1 MSSPKLF
8 DYQKQT
14 VSFGVSNP
22 YSILGLEMGLGKSVC
37 ALSVSEETKSK
48 TLIVCPS
55 YLKLKWKSEIEKFFP
70 GKDITVFN
78 SAKEIYKVWDTD
90 YVIISYSLLD
100 KSDCL
105 FEWADMVIADEA
117 HYLKEMRTKRTEAFH
132 RLIYENSI
140 KRCLLLTGTPIQN
153 RVYEFYSLIAICNY
167 NPQMEES
174 AFLRNYPTYVDF
186 ANRFSFL
193 KDFEIFRGGR
203 RVKVQQ
209 WEGIR
214 NEIELK
220 QWLKNIFISFKSDE
234 VLDLPPYVDIDVPVC
249 YEDMPELL
257 EDFNKFTGEVTGAEV
272 RAKAQAALMKAP
284 YTIEYTKG
292 LLDQVEQVVVYTD
305 HVASCEMI
313 AEGLGTQGITGQTP
327 MRVREKIAKEFMNGE
342 RRVIVATIGSFSTGI
357 DLYRSFNMVISDF
370 CWVPG
375 TMKQAL
381 FRIRRIGQKNK
392 CFFHRIIGTPQ
403 DKIIIKKLESKMVV
417 IREII

>member
-1 MSSPKLF
+1 LSFTLKS
-8 DYQKQT
+8 YQEKT
-14 VSFGVSNP
+14 IKFGVDNS
-22 YSILGLEMGLGKSVC
+22 YVILGLDCGLGKSLC
-37 ALSVSEETKSK
+37 SLAISEESKSK

-55 YLKLKWKSEIEKFFP
+55 YLKLKWKSEIDKFYP
-70 GKDITVFN
+70 GKTVTIFN
-78 SAKEIYKVWDTD
+78 SAKEIYKVWDSD

-105 FEWADMVIADEA
+105 FEWADMVIVDEA

-132 RLIYENSI
+132 RLVYENSI

-174 AFLRNYPTYVDF
+174 SFLKKYPTYVDF

-193 KDFEIFRGGR
+193 KEFEMFRGGR
-203 RVKVQQ
+203 RVKIQQ
-209 WEGIR
+209 WEGIK
-214 NEIELK
+214 NELELK
-220 QWLKNIFISFKSDE
+220 EWLKNIFISFKSDE

-249 YEDMPELL
+249 FEDMPELL
-257 EDFNKFTGEVTGAEV
+257 EDFERFTGEVTGTEAT
-272 RAKAQAALMKAP
+272 AKAQAALIKAP
-284 YTIEYTKG
+284 YTVDYVKG
-292 LLDQVEQVVVYTD
+292 LLEQVGQVVVYTD
-305 HVASCEMI
+305 HVASCELI
-313 AEGLGTQGITGQTP
+313 AEGLGAQAITGKTP
-327 MRVREKIAKEFMNGE
+327 MRVREKLAQEFMDGKS
-342 RRVIVATIGSFSTGI
+342 RVIVATIGSFSTGI

-375 TMKQAL
+375 NMKQAL

-403 DKIIIKKLESKMVV
+403 DKIIIKKLEAKMAV

>member
-1 MSSPKLF
+1 MSFTLKS
-8 DYQKQT
+8 YQEKT
-14 VSFGVSNP
+14 IKFGVDNS
-22 YSILGLEMGLGKSVC
+22 YVILGLDCGLGKSLC
-37 ALSVSEETKSK
+37 SLAISEESKSK

-55 YLKLKWKSEIEKFFP
+55 YLKLKWKSEIDKFYP
-70 GKDITVFN
+70 GKTVTIFN
-78 SAKEIYKVWDTD
+78 SAKEIYKVWDSD

-105 FEWADMVIADEA
+105 FEWADMVIVDEA

-132 RLIYENSI
+132 RLVYENSI

-174 AFLRNYPTYVDF
+174 SFLKKYPTYVDF

-193 KDFEIFRGGR
+193 KEFEMFRGGR
-203 RVKVQQ
+203 RVKIQQ
-209 WEGIR
+209 WEGIK
-214 NEIELK
+214 NELELK
-220 QWLKNIFISFKSDE
+220 EWLKNIFISFKSDE

-249 YEDMPELL
+249 FEDMPELL
-257 EDFNKFTGEVTGAEV
+257 EDFERFTGEVTGTEAT
-272 RAKAQAALMKAP
+272 AKAQAALIKAP
-284 YTIEYTKG
+284 YTVDYVKG
-292 LLDQVEQVVVYTD
+292 LLEQVGQVVVYTD
-305 HVASCEMI
+305 HVASCELI
-313 AEGLGTQGITGQTP
+313 AEGLGAQAITGKTP
-327 MRVREKIAKEFMNGE
+327 MRVREKLAQEFMDGKS
-342 RRVIVATIGSFSTGI
+342 RVIVATIGSFSTGI

-375 TMKQAL
+375 NMKQAL

-403 DKIIIKKLESKMVV
+403 DKIIIKKLEAKMAV